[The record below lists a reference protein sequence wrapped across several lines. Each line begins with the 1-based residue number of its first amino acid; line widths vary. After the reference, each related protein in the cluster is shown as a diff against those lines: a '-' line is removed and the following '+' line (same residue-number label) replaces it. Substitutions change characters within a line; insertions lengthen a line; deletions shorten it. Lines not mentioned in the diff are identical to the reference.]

1 MGCSSSVAASPTKGK
16 ISPVGVASG
25 SEGIDKVKNRNKSIT
40 ETNIEARAKFQRKKN
55 VRIRVD
61 DGVIDFA
68 AIPDVPKSE
77 EDMKFLSEAL
87 AHQWLFQSMDTESL
101 EMVISKMT
109 KREYNKEDE
118 IVTQVSK

>member
-55 VRIRVD
+55 VRVRVD

-109 KREYNKEDE
+109 KREYKKEDE

>member
-55 VRIRVD
+55 VRVRVD

-68 AIPDVPKSE
+68 VIPDVPKSE

>member
-55 VRIRVD
+55 VRVRVD